1 MSIQSSG
8 YNQQRN
14 IMKIKLKQLLEKSS
28 NLENAKA
35 AEPEKSG
42 EMPRSYELVWLEE
55 DGTEIVEKKKTFKDK
70 EKFDEFRCEL
80 EESPNFLQ
88 INKSVEPSK
97 VESVDQPSEEYKE
110 IKENILAK
118 NYKRFFRS

>member
-1 MSIQSSG
+1 
-8 YNQQRN
+8 
-14 IMKIKLKQLLEKSS
+14 MKIKLKQLLEKSS

-42 EMPRSYELVWLEE
+42 EMPSSYELVWLEE

-70 EKFDEFRCEL
+70 EKYDEFCCEL
-80 EESPNFLQ
+80 EENPNFLQ

-97 VESVDQPSEEYKE
+97 VESVDQPSEDYKE
-110 IKENILAK
+110 IKENVLSE
-118 NYKRFFRS
+118 NYKRFFKS